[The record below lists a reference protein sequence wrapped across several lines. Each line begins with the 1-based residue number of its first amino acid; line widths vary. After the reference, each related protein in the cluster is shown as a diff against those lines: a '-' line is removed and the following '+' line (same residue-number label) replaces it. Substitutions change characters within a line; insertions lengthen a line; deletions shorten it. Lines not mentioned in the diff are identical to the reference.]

1 MTPNNHQLPAG
12 IVLPP
17 LAGVGNDYSFLEKR
31 AIESN
36 PTLPISIVLPVYN
49 RIDMLRRTMAML
61 THQTYPLELMEI
73 VIADDGSTDHPE
85 QLILEFEEFFDVNY
99 VRQKDLGYRLSHVRN
114 LGVRAAKHDN
124 VIILDCDMAPVPN
137 LVELYAKWLS
147 LNERVLLIGHRRY
160 VDANDVPV
168 DAVLQRSFCYVRTP
182 SCCNKKYRHEELPSK
197 DWRKRYTPKPI
208 ISDNHLIHS
217 GPHHAGMLLFIEGF
231 SLMLAPSMR
240 HLLHGVLK
248 TMNLAIV

>member
-1 MTPNNHQLPAG
+1 MTSNNHQLPAG

-124 VIILDCDMAPVPN
+124 IIILDCDMAPVPN

-147 LNERVLLIGHRRY
+147 LNEKVLLIGHRRY
-160 VDANDVPV
+160 VDTNDVPV
-168 DAVLQRSFCYVRTP
+168 DAVLQDP
-182 SCCNKKYRHEELPSK
+182 SAMLELLLLQQKIPS
-197 DWRKRYTPKPI
+197 
-208 ISDNHLIHS
+208 
-217 GPHHAGMLLFIEGF
+217 
-231 SLMLAPSMR
+231 
-240 HLLHGVLK
+240 
-248 TMNLAIV
+248 